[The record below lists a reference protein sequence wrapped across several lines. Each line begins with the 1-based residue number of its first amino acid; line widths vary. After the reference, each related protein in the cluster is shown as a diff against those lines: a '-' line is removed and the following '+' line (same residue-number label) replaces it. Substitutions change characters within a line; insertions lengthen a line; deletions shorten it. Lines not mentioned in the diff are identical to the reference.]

1 MRMTPAQVE
10 ILLNLIAPK
19 IQRQDTY
26 MRDAISARVKLEITV
41 LYISSGIS
49 YRLMFIFF
57 RVSKASITKLIPEM
71 CDAINRSLKDFI
83 KIPSMEERQAIQV
96 GLDSRLDFP
105 GCCGDVDG
113 KHPHIRVLGK
123 SIQVK
128 ENTAIKIVLCACTL
142 HNWLRTTAPRTYT
155 PPGTADYEDIMN
167 MQINL
172 GQWRSEI
179 DGLRSIQ
186 RPRINNRSKA
196 AAE

>member
-1 MRMTPAQVE
+1 MKKKRTIWVRNWMQRKRATFTILKELYNEDLREYKSVMRMTPAQVE

-113 KHPHIRVLGK
+113 KHITH
-123 SIQVK
+123 
-128 ENTAIKIVLCACTL
+128 
-142 HNWLRTTAPRTYT
+142 PRT
-155 PPGTADYEDIMN
+155 
-167 MQINL
+167 
-172 GQWRSEI
+172 
-179 DGLRSIQ
+179 
-186 RPRINNRSKA
+186 SKLWH
-196 AAE
+196 E